1 MRCQPLRRALCI
13 SRGSTRVMNKKIIS
27 ALKYTTVFLLGFLTN
42 FSGFL
47 DNITSIPNS
56 YKEFK
61 KVYFYD
67 TELFKGQWS
76 NNTEHLLGGGELG
89 LDFAQPLITMELD
102 VNEFGEINGGI
113 LSKRACDAMPLTW
126 DISIDSPEPGL
137 SAIFFDRHF
146 YIKQLKDDKMQVVA
160 ELKISSTDERK
171 KVITLER
178 VEDRWNIFPEII
190 RLAKNLPAYE
200 RDSNE
205 LSEYC
210 AGSFQRLKDKIKQ
223 SNASS

>member
-1 MRCQPLRRALCI
+1 M
-13 SRGSTRVMNKKIIS
+13 
-27 ALKYTTVFLLGFLTN
+27 
-42 FSGFL
+42 
-47 DNITSIPNS
+47 
-56 YKEFK
+56 
-61 KVYFYD
+61 YFYD
-67 TELFKGQWS
+67 SELFKGQWS
-76 NNTEHLLGGGELG
+76 NNTEYLLGGGELG

-113 LSKRACDAMPLTW
+113 LSKRACDSMPLTL
-126 DISIDSPEPGL
+126 DLSIDSPEPGL
-137 SAIFFDRHF
+137 SAILFDRRF

-178 VEDRWNIFPEII
+178 VEDRWNIFPETI

-210 AGSFQRLKDKIKQ
+210 AGSFQKLKDKITQ